1 MAKRGRPTKY
11 TPEYLKALGVK
22 LIKWI
27 SEPSHWWLMDF
38 AIENDMYAQQL
49 SELALKSEY
58 FSLALKRAHTI
69 QESRIVQ
76 LAMAK
81 KIDTTM
87 AIFALKNVAG
97 WRDKTDPSTIIE
109 NHHHFTNVQL
119 TDKSEEE
126 LVLNLLGRANHGF
139 ERKSDPANA
148 DQAKL

>member
-11 TPEYLKALGVK
+11 TPEYLKALGDK

-27 SEPSHWWLMDF
+27 KEPSHWWLMDF
-38 AIENDMYAQQL
+38 VIENDMWASQL
-49 SELALKSEY
+49 TELAEKDEY
-58 FSLALKRAHTI
+58 FSKALKKAHTI
-69 QESRIVQ
+69 QTSRIVQ
-76 LAMAK
+76 LAMAH

-87 AIFALKNVAG
+87 AIFTLKNVAG

-109 NHHHFTNVQL
+109 NHHHFTSVQL

-126 LVLNLLGRANHGF
+126 LDLNLLGRANGF

-148 DQAKL
+148 DQAEL